1 MISINHDQL
10 NSLQDSR
17 MRTLLVDIYH
27 QLYGREVARVLFPQ
41 SRTSG
46 DRPSK
51 VAASPSGVGPASAG
65 GGAPAV
71 SMAGK
76 PAAGIQ
82 LDDTIE
88 DGEML
93 DDDEDGKVK

>member
-1 MISINHDQL
+1 
-10 NSLQDSR
+10 

-41 SRTSG
+41 RRTSG

-51 VAASPSGVGPASAG
+51 AAASPGGAGPASAVG
-65 GGAPAV
+65 VAPAV
-71 SMAGK
+71 SMVGK
-76 PAAGIQ
+76 PAAVRHH

-88 DGEML
+88 EGEML
-93 DDDEDGKVK
+93 DDDDDGKVK